1 MLLFCCFVVC
11 GDTDSKHSV
20 LYLPSVFYLY
30 CCLATLANPGMCRPG
45 SPHESDWGI
54 LGLCH
59 QQQLRSAIL
68 NVSFVEGAPVFAE
81 MGVCAMA
88 E

>member
-1 MLLFCCFVVC
+1 
-11 GDTDSKHSV
+11 
-20 LYLPSVFYLY
+20 
-30 CCLATLANPGMCRPG
+30 LATLANPGMCRPG